1 MIYRSREHAAN
12 DLVNRLQVLPEIKG
26 AEGSTLMVIGI
37 PRGGVVMADIIA
49 RKLSSSYD
57 IVVARKIGAPENK
70 ELALGAVMQDG
81 TIFLNNELISALHVS
96 SEYLE
101 SEKQRQLDEI
111 RRRIQAYRKPVPYAI
126 KNKTV
131 IIVDDGIATGATII
145 STCRWLR
152 KEGARYLVVAVPVS
166 PPEVVDT
173 LKNEADRVE
182 SLASPSYFSS
192 VGQFYKDFNPV
203 TDDQVI
209 KVMRSWSLL

>member
-12 DLVNRLQVLPEIKG
+12 DLVDRLQELPEIKG
-26 AEGSTLMVIGI
+26 AGGCTLMVIGI

-49 RKLSSSYD
+49 RKLSSRYD

-126 KNKTV
+126 KDKTV
-131 IIVDDGIATGATII
+131 IVVDDGIATGATII

>member
-152 KEGARYLVVAVPVS
+152 KEGAQYLVVAVPVS

-203 TDDQVI
+203 TDEQVI

>member
-1 MIYRSREHAAN
+1 MIDRSRDQAAHE
-12 DLVNRLQVLPEIKG
+12 VVERLQGLPQIKG

-152 KEGARYLVVAVPVS
+152 KEGAQYLVVAVPVS

>member
-12 DLVNRLQVLPEIKG
+12 DLVDRLQVLPEIKG

-126 KNKTV
+126 KNRTV

-152 KEGARYLVVAVPVS
+152 KEGAQYLVVAVPVS

>member
-1 MIYRSREHAAN
+1 MIYRSREYAAN

-173 LKNEADRVE
+173 LKNEADKVE

>member
-1 MIYRSREHAAN
+1 M
-12 DLVNRLQVLPEIKG
+12 
-26 AEGSTLMVIGI
+26 
-37 PRGGVVMADIIA
+37 
-49 RKLSSSYD
+49 KLEEEF
-57 IVVARKIGAPENK
+57 K
-70 ELALGAVMQDG
+70 L
-81 TIFLNNELISALHVS
+81 
-96 SEYLE
+96 
-101 SEKQRQLDEI
+101 
-111 RRRIQAYRKPVPYAI
+111 
-126 KNKTV
+126 TV

>member
-1 MIYRSREHAAN
+1 MIYRSRDHAAN
-12 DLVNRLQVLPEIKG
+12 GLVDRLQGLPEIKG
-26 AEGSTLMVIGI
+26 AEEGTLIVIGI

-49 RKLSSSYD
+49 RKLNSCYD

-81 TIFLNNELISALHVS
+81 TLFLNNEIVSALRVS

-101 SEKQRQLDEI
+101 AEKQRQVDEI
-111 RRRIQAYRKPVPYAI
+111 KRRIQTYRKPAPYAI

-152 KEGARYLVVAVPVS
+152 KEGARCLVVAVPVS
-166 PPEVVDT
+166 PPEIVNT
-173 LKNEADRVE
+173 LKKEADRVE
-182 SLASPSYFSS
+182 SLASPPYFSS

-209 KVMRSWSLL
+209 RIMRSWSLL

>member
-12 DLVNRLQVLPEIKG
+12 DLVDRLQELPEIKG
-26 AEGSTLMVIGI
+26 AGGCTLMVIGI

>member
-1 MIYRSREHAAN
+1 MIYRSREHAPN

-101 SEKQRQLDEI
+101 SEKG
-111 RRRIQAYRKPVPYAI
+111 
-126 KNKTV
+126 
-131 IIVDDGIATGATII
+131 VDWMKLGEEFKLTGN
-145 STCRWLR
+145 R
-152 KEGARYLVVAVPVS
+152 
-166 PPEVVDT
+166 
-173 LKNEADRVE
+173 
-182 SLASPSYFSS
+182 FHM
-192 VGQFYKDFNPV
+192 Q
-203 TDDQVI
+203 
-209 KVMRSWSLL
+209 

>member
-12 DLVNRLQVLPEIKG
+12 DLVDRLQVLPEIKG

-152 KEGARYLVVAVPVS
+152 KEGAQYLVVAVPVS

>member
-12 DLVNRLQVLPEIKG
+12 DLVDRLQGLPEIKG

-209 KVMRSWSLL
+209 KVMRSWNLL

>member
-209 KVMRSWSLL
+209 KVMRSWNLH

>member
-1 MIYRSREHAAN
+1 MLPN
-12 DLVNRLQVLPEIKG
+12 DLVDRLQGLPEIKG

>member
-12 DLVNRLQVLPEIKG
+12 DLVDRLQVLPEIKG

-37 PRGGVVMADIIA
+37 PRGGVLMADIIA

-209 KVMRSWSLL
+209 KVMRSWNLL

>member
-12 DLVNRLQVLPEIKG
+12 DLVDRLQVLPEIKG

-37 PRGGVVMADIIA
+37 PRGGVLMADIIA

-111 RRRIQAYRKPVPYAI
+111 RRRIQAYRKPIPYTI

-209 KVMRSWSLL
+209 KVMRSWNLL

>member
-1 MIYRSREHAAN
+1 MLAN

-152 KEGARYLVVAVPVS
+152 KEGAQYLVVAVPVS

>member
-152 KEGARYLVVAVPVS
+152 KEGAQYLVVAVPVS

>member
-12 DLVNRLQVLPEIKG
+12 DLVDRLQVLPEIKG
-26 AEGSTLMVIGI
+26 AEGSTLMVMGI
-37 PRGGVVMADIIA
+37 PRGGVLMADIIA

-152 KEGARYLVVAVPVS
+152 KEGAQYLVVAVPVS

-209 KVMRSWSLL
+209 KVMRSWNLL

>member
-1 MIYRSREHAAN
+1 M
-12 DLVNRLQVLPEIKG
+12 PEIKG

>member
-12 DLVNRLQVLPEIKG
+12 DLVDRLQVLPEIKG
-26 AEGSTLMVIGI
+26 TEGSTLMVIGI
-37 PRGGVVMADIIA
+37 PRGGVLMADIIA

-152 KEGARYLVVAVPVS
+152 KEGAQYLVVAVPVS

>member
-12 DLVNRLQVLPEIKG
+12 DLVDRLQVLPEIKG

-152 KEGARYLVVAVPVS
+152 KEGAQYLVVAVPVS

-209 KVMRSWSLL
+209 KVMRSWNLL

>member
-12 DLVNRLQVLPEIKG
+12 DLVDRLQVLPEIKG

-37 PRGGVVMADIIA
+37 PRGGVLMADIIA

-152 KEGARYLVVAVPVS
+152 KEGAQYLVVAVPVS

>member
-12 DLVNRLQVLPEIKG
+12 DLVDRLQVLPEIKG

-37 PRGGVVMADIIA
+37 PRGGVLMADIIA
-49 RKLSSSYD
+49 RELSSSYD

-152 KEGARYLVVAVPVS
+152 KEGAQYLVVAVPVS

-209 KVMRSWSLL
+209 KVMRSWNLL

>member
-152 KEGARYLVVAVPVS
+152 KEGAQYLVVAVPVS

-209 KVMRSWSLL
+209 KVMRSWNLL

>member
-12 DLVNRLQVLPEIKG
+12 DLVDRLQVLPEIKG

-37 PRGGVVMADIIA
+37 PRGGVLMADIIA

-152 KEGARYLVVAVPVS
+152 KEGAQYLVVAVPVS

-209 KVMRSWSLL
+209 KVMRSWNLL